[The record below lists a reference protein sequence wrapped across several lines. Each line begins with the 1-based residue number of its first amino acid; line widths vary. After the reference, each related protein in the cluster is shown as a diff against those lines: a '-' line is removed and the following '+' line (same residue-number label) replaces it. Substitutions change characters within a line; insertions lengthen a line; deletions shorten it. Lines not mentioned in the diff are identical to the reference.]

1 MGGHECHRDKGRA
14 GGHGRHRGSRRAP
27 GSVCCDL
34 WGPVRSHHTRGRAA
48 RGGKHGANF
57 PAPLIQHGERGRPR
71 GVASPALSAGR
82 RERGLG
88 TERAREGEPRCAG
101 TGKGGTAGPEG
112 APCPQRER
120 GAEARPRPQT
130 RGKFPQTLARGS
142 RPPSA
147 IPSRRPRLS
156 GCSRP
161 RRRGRGALFPAPRRV
176 FPLTP
181 RSPRLL
187 TPPRLRIPPPQP
199 ALGLFHLPHPHRFIP
214 IIAPEVAGGC
224 GKGNASPTPFL

>member
-1 MGGHECHRDKGRA
+1 MLGFVGSCANSRHPRARFGGER
-14 GGHGRHRGSRRAP
+14 
-27 GSVCCDL
+27 
-34 WGPVRSHHTRGRAA
+34 
-48 RGGKHGANF
+48 GANF
-57 PAPLIQHGERGRPR
+57 PQRGDSAYPARRARGAPRGGASPGLICKAQEARVRGR
-71 GVASPALSAGR
+71 GQGGSEGGR
-82 RERGLG
+82 AQVRQQR
-88 TERAREGEPRCAG
+88 
-101 TGKGGTAGPEG
+101 KGGHRRPRSRSEG
-112 APCPQRER
+112 ALCPQRER
-120 GAEARPRPQT
+120 GPEARPRPQT

-147 IPSRRPRLS
+147 IPSRRPPPS

-214 IIAPEVAGGC
+214 IIPPEAVGRMRD
-224 GKGNASPTPFL
+224 GKRFSHPVSVTEPQRGDRRTEPFAE